1 MMKLCPCCYFPTM
14 FICDS
19 NCFIA
24 FILCY
29 RSDAGESEE
38 GAAVAFIVTLLIIG
52 IIIVVLMVLYKRN
65 QFGLRDK
72 MQPYIA
78 GLCIAK

>member
-1 MMKLCPCCYFPTM
+1 MMKLCPCCDFPTM
-14 FICDS
+14 LLCDS

-29 RSDAGESEE
+29 RSDAGES
-38 GAAVAFIVTLLIIG
+38 GAAVAVIVTLLIIC
-52 IIIVVLMVLYKRN
+52 ITLVFLVVFYRRN

-72 MQPYIA
+72 MQPHIA